1 MKKLKVKCILDTT
14 IQGIHVGEIYN
25 VEHETDRQYGID
37 YKIIYNET
45 ETTFESVVGN
55 KDWFNKHF
63 MVLDN

>member
-1 MKKLKVKCILDTT
+1 MEKLKAKCILDTT
-14 IQGIHVGEIYN
+14 IEGIHVEETYN
-25 VEHETDRQYGID
+25 VEHGID

-63 MVLDN
+63 MLLDN